1 MVRYGFL
8 KTTGEPE
15 NVESA
20 LQDKDWKKAMDDEF
34 LALQR
39 NRTWHLVP
47 PQKGR
52 NIIDCKWVYK
62 IKRKQDDRLDRYK
75 AYLVAKGY

>member
-1 MVRYGFL
+1 
-8 KTTGEPE
+8 
-15 NVESA
+15 

-75 AYLVAKGY
+75 ARLVAKGY

>member
-8 KTTGEPE
+8 KTTGELA

-47 PQKGR
+47 QKGR

-62 IKRKQDDRLDRYK
+62 IKGKQDDRLDRYK
-75 AYLVAKGY
+75 ARLVAKGY

>member
-47 PQKGR
+47 PQKVE
-52 NIIDCKWVYK
+52 I
-62 IKRKQDDRLDRYK
+62 
-75 AYLVAKGY
+75 